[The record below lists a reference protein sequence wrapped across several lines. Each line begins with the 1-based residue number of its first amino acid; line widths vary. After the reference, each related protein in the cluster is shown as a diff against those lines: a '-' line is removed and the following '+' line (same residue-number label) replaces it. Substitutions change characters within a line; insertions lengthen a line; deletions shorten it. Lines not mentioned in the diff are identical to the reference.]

1 MPRSA
6 LMIKSA
12 LAAALAFGVA
22 GAALAQGATPTQ
34 TIPPAPP
41 FQQAAPDPMMLQ
53 RMEEFRAARMAM
65 MKARRA
71 LEIDRRVAT
80 VRQALELTADQ
91 QTLFKPV
98 EDAMRGLYEA
108 ALPQHPPGAGMTL
121 EADQRLR
128 AMADRMRARADAL
141 GKLADAVG
149 PFKASLNDA
158 QKQRFDEMSRSVMAH
173 GAMMGAAKMGAAA
186 MMGRGG
192 MGMHMQG
199 HAACPMHRGMMGEQ
213 GRGAMM
219 RHGDDQPDGRGW
231 GWGGQQGW
239 SEGPQGG
246 PDQSWRDQGQQG
258 DWRGQ
263 GWRGQGQ
270 QGGWRGDWQGQGWQ
284 GPDAE
289 GGEDGPAEQG
299 GAPMDHQRQTQPGQD
314 ADD

>member
-6 LMIKSA
+6 LMMKSA

-41 FQQAAPDPMMLQ
+41 FQQAAPDPLMLQ

-65 MKARRA
+65 MKAQRA

-91 QTLFKPV
+91 QSLFKPV

-108 ALPQHPPGAGMTL
+108 AMPQHPPGTGMTL

-128 AMADRMRARADAL
+128 VMADRMRARADAL

-192 MGMHMQG
+192 MGMRMQG
-199 HAACPMHRGMMGEQ
+199 HAACPMHRGMMGEHR
-213 GRGAMM
+213 RGAMM
-219 RHGDDQPDGRGW
+219 GDGQPDGRGW
-231 GWGGQQGW
+231 GGQQGW
-239 SEGPQGG
+239 GEG
-246 PDQSWRDQGQQG
+246 PDQGWRQGQGQYQDQQG
-258 DWRGQ
+258 YWRGQ
-263 GWRGQGQ
+263 GWQGQGQ
-270 QGGWRGDWQGQGWQ
+270 QGEWQGQGWQ
-284 GPDAE
+284 GPEAQ
-289 GGEDGPAEQG
+289 GGEDGHAEQG
-299 GAPMDHQRQTQPGQD
+299 GAPMDHQRQTQPDHD